1 MALSPESELETAS
14 FVLTK
19 DQVRRLR
26 AIRELQ
32 ASDHR
37 RVSLSDVARDVVE
50 EGLRVVLSGRNI
62 AIISSNETESRVA

>member
-1 MALSPESELETAS
+1 MSLSESSTLQTVS

-19 DQVRRLR
+19 DKVRRLR

-37 RVSLSDVARDVVE
+37 RVSLSDVARDVVDK
-50 EGLRVVLSGRNI
+50 GLESFSPAPNI
-62 AIISSNETESRVA
+62 RLAASDEMERSVA